1 MFVIYMVI
9 FRMNR
14 SLIILG
20 AIFCVFLMVSS
31 ATAIPQKQSDCVM
44 NKINI
49 LEDMKLLI
57 ENKILDISVIL
68 SSSFIDFYSTGF
80 IENLIN
86 FLIRLI
92 EFILNIVNFIGTII
106 NLGENLLSFINQIIY
121 IIETIINIINWL
133 LDLINPES
141 FTV

>member
-1 MFVIYMVI
+1 MVI

-106 NLGENLLSFINQIIY
+106 NLGENLLSFINFINQIIY

>member
-1 MFVIYMVI
+1 MVI

-68 SSSFIDFYSTGF
+68 SSSFIDLYF

>member
-1 MFVIYMVI
+1 MVI

-14 SLIILG
+14 SIIILE
-20 AIFCVFLMVSS
+20 AIFCVFIMVSS

-49 LEDMKLLI
+49 LEDMKFSI

-68 SSSFIDFYSTGF
+68 SSNFIDLYSTGF

-106 NLGENLLSFINQIIY
+106 NLGENLLSFINY
-121 IIETIINIINWL
+121 CLKL
-133 LDLINPES
+133 LLNFI
-141 FTV
+141 